1 MKANS
6 IKLITLI
13 SKKIL
18 LQKKILKYTEM
29 IKDIDDIIITDI
41 NTHSNLTD
49 FEQIFNK
56 LIVDFKPILTDD
68 EDESNSNDKMI

>member
-1 MKANS
+1 MKAIS

-18 LQKKILKYTEM
+18 LQKKILKYNEM

-49 FEQIFNK
+49 FEQIFSK
-56 LIVDFKPILTDD
+56 LIVDFKHVLVDD

>member
-18 LQKKILKYTEM
+18 LQKKILKYNEM

-56 LIVDFKPILTDD
+56 LIVDFKHVLVDD